1 MAVPVWHLRPITA
14 ADFEWAFDL
23 HKAAL
28 GEYVEQ
34 TWGWDEADQRR
45 MFADTF
51 DRAPRQVIQVDGT
64 DVGVLAVEDRPG
76 SEPAKLL
83 MRSAP

>member
-1 MAVPVWHLRPITA
+1 MTDGRHPVPVAHAHVPVWQLRPISA
-14 ADFEWAFDL
+14 ADFEWAFEL

-34 TWGWDEADQRR
+34 TWGWDEADQQREGLR
-45 MFADTF
+45 
-51 DRAPRQVIQVDGT
+51 VV
-64 DVGVLAVEDRPG
+64 G